1 MYIRN
6 LLLLLLLASGGSV
19 AADLN
24 SGRADV
30 RVNITAT
37 IVAPVCTI
45 LGENNESPLFVNFDN
60 IDFSAVESGTAY
72 KDIQLKYSCIGS
84 SVPANKVMNLYLYPT
99 KYGTYTQVGN
109 NVLRTSKNGLGISL
123 TKGNTNLDLNRW
135 IPFGSNDLQGSFILR
150 ASLITPDKSLLTEG
164 SFDSTVAIL
173 MSYL

>member
-1 MYIRN
+1 MRIRI
-6 LLLLLLLASGGSV
+6 LLLFLLFFSKIVV
-19 AADLN
+19 AAEFN

-30 RVNITAT
+30 KVNITAT

-60 IDFSAVESGTAY
+60 VDFSEVENGTAY
-72 KDIQLKYSCIGS
+72 KDIQLKYNCIGS

-99 KYGTYTQVGN
+99 RYGIYSQVGN
-109 NVLRTSKNGLGISL
+109 NVLRTSMNGLGISL
-123 TKGNTNLDLNRW
+123 TKGNTNLDLNKW
-135 IPFGSNDLQGSFILR
+135 IVFGNNDLQGSFILR
-150 ASLITPDKSLLTEG
+150 ASLTTPDKSLLTEG

>member
-1 MYIRN
+1 MKISKVFF
-6 LLLLLLLASGGSV
+6 LLLLFSRVVVAS
-19 AADLN
+19 DFN
-24 SGRADV
+24 NGRADV
-30 RVNITAT
+30 KINITAT

-60 IDFSAVESGTAY
+60 VDFSEVENGTAY
-72 KDIQLKYSCIGS
+72 KDIQLKYNCTGS

-99 KYGTYTQVGN
+99 KYGVYTQVGN

-123 TKGNTNLDLNRW
+123 TKSNANLDLNKW
-135 IPFGSNDLQGSFILR
+135 IPFGSNELQGSFILR
-150 ASLITPDKSLLTEG
+150 ASLITPNKLLLTEG